1 MVETQGISLILT
13 KKCNALCRHCGFNSG
28 PGNSETMTKEEAKYY
43 IGSARNLASLKMVSF
58 TGGEPFLY
66 YPLVY
71 EIMSFARGLG
81 LASEI
86 VSNSYWASSYAE
98 AYDRLGEL
106 REMGLVNYV
115 TSLDDFHIEF
125 IQMDSIHNAIN
136 AAYDLGLKVT
146 VKTLEYESAVIKS
159 KDIATLLNITPNDRF
174 VLQGLTPV
182 HEGRA
187 KGIAGFKTD
196 NLNSTNINFLGGC
209 DKIIKFPA
217 VEPTG
222 NLFPCC
228 GFGNGA
234 RLAGNGLSE
243 DFYELLV
250 RMQNNLLFNLLAT
263 AGPLEIYRRVKE
275 RMPQLQEPIFSNPC
289 EMCNYLYGSEEV
301 GGAVY
306 QVMQDL
312 IRAVP

>member
-13 KKCNALCRHCGFNSG
+13 KKCNASCGHCGFNSG
-28 PGNSETMTKEEAKYY
+28 PDSNETMTEEEAKYY
-43 IGSARNLASLKMVSF
+43 IGSARNLVSLKMVSF

-71 EIMSFARGLG
+71 KVMSFARGLG
-81 LASEI
+81 LISEV
-86 VSNSYWASSYAE
+86 VSNSFWASSYVKAHDKLR
-98 AYDRLGEL
+98 AL
-106 REMGLVNYV
+106 REIGLINYV

-125 IQMDSIHNAIN
+125 IPMDYINNAIK
-136 AAYDLGLKVT
+136 AAYDLGMKVT
-146 VKTLEYESAVIKS
+146 IKTLEYGSAAIKS
-159 KDIATLLNITPNDRF
+159 KDLIELLNITPNNRL
-174 VLQGLTPV
+174 VLQRLTPV

-187 KGIAGFKTD
+187 KGIDGFKTD
-196 NLNSTNINFLGGC
+196 NLNSTNINFSGGC

-217 VEPTG
+217 VDPTG

-234 RLAGNGLSE
+234 RLAGNALSE

-275 RMPQLQEPIFSNPC
+275 RMPQLHEPIFSNPC
-289 EMCNYLYGSEEV
+289 EMCNYLYTSEEV
-301 GGAVY
+301 GEAVY

-312 IRAVP
+312 IEAVS

>member
-1 MVETQGISLILT
+1 
-13 KKCNALCRHCGFNSG
+13 
-28 PGNSETMTKEEAKYY
+28 
-43 IGSARNLASLKMVSF
+43 
-58 TGGEPFLY
+58 
-66 YPLVY
+66 
-71 EIMSFARGLG
+71 
-81 LASEI
+81 
-86 VSNSYWASSYAE
+86 
-98 AYDRLGEL
+98 
-106 REMGLVNYV
+106 MGLVNYV

-125 IQMDSIHNAIN
+125 IPMDSIHNAIN

-159 KDIATLLNITPNDRF
+159 KDIAALLNITPNDRF
-174 VLQGLTPV
+174 VLQRLTPV